1 MLSEI
6 FTGLCEQVAA
16 DLQRKSYIGRTIGVK
31 LRFEDFHTVTR
42 DFTLTV
48 HTADAGQ
55 IRRAAG
61 ECLRRI
67 PLTKKLRL
75 LGVRVSSLLPASAA
89 AEAGY
94 AIQRELPL
102 FF

>member
-1 MLSEI
+1 L
-6 FTGLCEQVAA
+6 
-16 DLQRKSYIGRTIGVK
+16 
-31 LRFEDFHTVTR
+31 
-42 DFTLTV
+42 

-55 IRRAAG
+55 IRRAAR

-89 AEAGY
+89 ADQGH
-94 AIQRELPL
+94 AIQQELPL